1 MIYACNDTVWA
12 RKFIEIFLET
22 RETKKVVTTAVTK
35 VKLVL
40 LARKPSWLRKGYT
53 VSSET
58 WPLI

>member
-1 MIYACNDTVWA
+1 MIYAHDDTVWA
-12 RKFIEIFLET
+12 CKIILKLLKT
-22 RETKKVVTTAVTK
+22 RETKEVVTTAVTK

-40 LARKPSWLRKGYT
+40 LARKPSRLRKGYT